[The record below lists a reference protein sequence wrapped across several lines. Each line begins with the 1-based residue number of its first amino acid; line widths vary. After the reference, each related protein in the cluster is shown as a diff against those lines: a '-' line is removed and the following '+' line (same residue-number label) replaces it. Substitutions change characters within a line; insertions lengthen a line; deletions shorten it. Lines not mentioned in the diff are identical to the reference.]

1 MEGYDAITAPD
12 GKIGIEL
19 AQKELPDLIICDIL
33 MPKKNGYQVLA
44 ELREY
49 KPTGTVPFIFLTA
62 KTMRKDFRRG
72 MGLGADD
79 YLTKP
84 FKIEELLEA
93 IETQLEKHA
102 RLAKQLEE
110 LRMNLSLTLPHE
122 FRTPLTTILGFSEL
136 LSDPDFLPDSEEISQ
151 FGITIHDSAL
161 RLQNLIEK
169 YLLYAD
175 LKIMKYDPTQKNSCE
190 NSTMRV
196 NQEVVKYIIERKAEN
211 YKRANDISVDITEAQ
226 IKGTESIIQKVLE
239 ELLDNALKF
248 SKRKTPVKIKGYL
261 KDGKYIFTISD
272 EGIGMTEEQINSIG
286 AFIQFGRREK
296 EQQGLGLGLAI
307 AEHLLN
313 LHDGKL
319 KIESIPEK
327 GTTAKAI
334 MWLQETG
341 ENAY

>member
-1 MEGYDAITAPD
+1 MEGYEAITAPD
-12 GKIGIEL
+12 GKAGEDL
-19 AQKELPDLIICDIL
+19 AKKELPDLVICDIL

-44 ELREY
+44 ELRKY
-49 KPTGTVPFIFLTA
+49 QPTSTVPFIFLTA

-102 RLAKQLEE
+102 RLTKQLEE

-136 LSDPDFLPDSEEISQ
+136 LSDPDFLPDAEEISQ

-175 LKIMKYDPTQKNSCE
+175 LKIMKYDPAQKNSCE
-190 NSTMRV
+190 NNKMKV
-196 NQEVVKYIIERKAEN
+196 NEEVLEYIINRKAEN
-211 YKRANDISVDITEAQ
+211 YNRVKDISVDIAEAQ
-226 IKGTESIIQKVLE
+226 IKGTESIVQKVLE
-239 ELLDNALKF
+239 ELLDNSLKF
-248 SKRKTPVKIKGYL
+248 SEHGTSVNINGYP
-261 KDGKYIFTISD
+261 KDEKYIFTISD
-272 EGIGMTEEQINSIG
+272 EGIGMSEEQINNIG

-307 AEHLLN
+307 AEHLLK
-313 LHDGKL
+313 LYDGEL
-319 KIESIPEK
+319 EIESIPQK

-334 MWLQETG
+334 MWLQE
-341 ENAY
+341 N